1 MRTDGEGAVST
12 EFIGDDG
19 SDSSGISGR
28 GTGTGLITQPRERSL
43 APALLAEQQRARTE
57 IEAALTIAA
66 HRPRDQKEAVDRIL
80 TSCQRPGLAAK
91 AKYRYSRGGTDIVGV
106 TIDLM
111 ETVAQN
117 WGNIEFGFRELAR
130 FPSHNGAPSES
141 VVEAFAWDLETN
153 TRRKVQFTVQHVR
166 EKRSGNKNIDDPRE
180 IYELVANQAQRRVRT
195 CLENIIPRDVVESA
209 ADECEKTMR
218 ANVGDINEA
227 SVKLVDAFAK
237 FGVTKDM
244 LEARMQRRL
253 DTISAAQVVW
263 LRSVWAGLRDGVSK
277 PEDWFDVNSGNVDGE
292 KQTAA
297 DKAKAAMRKNRG
309 EGLVAS
315 VEQKIDGANNE
326 VHSEDHFAVD
336 GKPIDEQGPSAGEVL
351 FNEFVN
357 MAGDAATLTHIET
370 LKKQAVDNI
379 ELQKHPTWLQKTVEA
394 IEMAGTVIR
403 GKRGGRA

>member
-1 MRTDGEGAVST
+1 
-12 EFIGDDG
+12 
-19 SDSSGISGR
+19 
-28 GTGTGLITQPRERSL
+28 
-43 APALLAEQQRARTE
+43 
-57 IEAALTIAA
+57 
-66 HRPRDQKEAVDRIL
+66 VDRIL

-218 ANVGDINEA
+218 ANVGDIKEA
-227 SVKLVDAFAK
+227 SIKLVEAFAK
-237 FGVTKDM
+237 FDVTKEM

-277 PEDWFDVNSGNVDGE
+277 PEDWFNVNAGTADSE
-292 KQTAA
+292 KQSAS
-297 DKAKAAMRKNRG
+297 DKAKAAMRK
-309 EGLVAS
+309 
-315 VEQKIDGANNE
+315 QKAAQEPAPTNNE
-326 VHSEDHFAVD
+326 VHPDDHFAGAGNMVE
-336 GKPIDEQGPSAGEVL
+336 EQGPSQGEMMY
-351 FNEFVN
+351 NDYVN
-357 MAGDAATLTHIET
+357 QAGDAEDLPTLNQLKKHAAENATLGLYPE
-370 LKKQAVDNI
+370 
-379 ELQKHPTWLQKTVEA
+379 WLQKTVEA
-394 IEMAGTVIR
+394 IEMAGAVIR
-403 GKRGGRA
+403 GKRGGRMNP